1 MKRKFMI
8 GWIGIAVLLSTQAC
22 TKVEKIKEPVTL
34 KVWSWE
40 GNYGDYATDFAG
52 AHEGI
57 RLVRVAPI
65 DETNPMNGYDPE
77 KMKQRFEQTLQA
89 IEELQPDV
97 LLLEIPQYI
106 KLAREGKLASL
117 EQRVKRKD
125 FNEATYSPSLLTMLR
140 IQGSDEL
147 YGLADNLYSEAIY
160 YNKTLLN
167 KNQIPLPQSSMSWEE
182 TLRLADRVS
191 NTNAGIAGYFAGTD
205 ERTRAWAI
213 ISGIG
218 MTSKL
223 QYVNAKDKI
232 VTIHT
237 PAWAKIWQM
246 VLDGYKSGAIIEN
259 TQEMSVNRGGHNY
272 YKPED
277 SYGLFLSGK
286 AAMIKASPGFK
297 DILSEQKVGFEWG
310 VVAEPSDPTLKEGI
324 SMQPLNIYAISAASP
339 YKDEAWQLIDYLI
352 SEERQKRQAAA
363 VMSMGGLPARIDA
376 NQGED
381 SFIKPFVELPPSP
394 EGQFVE
400 FYRDDIPN
408 SFIDSFSLLAD
419 AYFLKLLDGTL
430 SVDEALKQLQEEAQA
445 EFNKF
450 K

>member
-1 MKRKFMI
+1 MKRKFVI
-8 GWIGIAVLLSTQAC
+8 GSIAVAVLFSTQAC
-22 TKVEKIKEPVTL
+22 TKVEKVKEPVTL

-40 GNYGDYATDFAG
+40 GNYGTYATDFAG
-52 AHEGI
+52 AHQGI

-65 DETNPMNGYDPE
+65 DETNPMNEYDPD
-77 KMKQRFEQTLQA
+77 KIKQRFEQTIQA
-89 IEELQPDV
+89 IDELQPDV
-97 LLLEIPQYI
+97 LLLEMPQYI
-106 KLAREGKLASL
+106 KLAREGKLVSL
-117 EQRVKRKD
+117 EQRVKEKS

-140 IQGSDEL
+140 IQGNDEL
-147 YGLADNLYSEAIY
+147 YGLSDNLYSEAIY

-182 TLRLADRVS
+182 TLRLANRVT

-205 ERTRAWAI
+205 ERTRAWVT

-223 QYVNAKDKI
+223 QYVNAKEKK
-232 VTIHT
+232 VTINT

-259 TQEMSVNRGGHNY
+259 TKEMSVNRGGHNY

-297 DILSEQKVGFEWG
+297 DILNEQKVGFEWG
-310 VVAEPSDPTLKEGI
+310 VVAEPSDPTLNEGI

-339 YKDEAWQLIDYLI
+339 YKDEAWQLIDYLVG
-352 SEERQKRQAAA
+352 EERQKQQAA
-363 VMSMGGLPARIDA
+363 VISMGGLPARIHAD
-376 NQGED
+376 QGEV
-381 SFIKPFVELPPSP
+381 SFIKPFIELAPSP
-394 EGQFVE
+394 VGQFVE
-400 FYRDDIPN
+400 FYRDDIPI
-408 SFIDSFSLLAD
+408 SFLDSFYNLAN

-430 SVDEALKQLQEEAQA
+430 SVDEALKQLQEEAQV
-445 EFNKF
+445 ELNKF